1 MGVGVSGTARPA
13 AAIPRSHRFA
23 GTPFNSLSE
32 RGREGVTLCEG
43 AMIHASYNGW
53 TVRR

>member
-13 AAIPRSHRFA
+13 AAIPARVA
-23 GTPFNSLSE
+23 GTPFNSPSE